1 MVSQIKVNEIIKQ
14 SGSSISIGESG
25 DTINLAGSAYAV
37 AGTNTP
43 SFFAKLSANQSIPNT
58 AWTLITL
65 NATDWDTDSAFNT
78 STNRFVVPSAKA
90 GKYVFSFSVGT
101 SPDWEIGE
109 RLIAKLYINGASQDK
124 SVIDNRAAANSQDMF
139 VNNTIT
145 FNLSVGDYVQLYCY
159 HNEGASQN
167 VLANHV
173 FLTGHKL
180 IGA

>member
-1 MVSQIKVNEIIKQ
+1 VGQ
-14 SGSSISIGESG
+14 SG
-25 DTINLAGSAYAV
+25 DTISIPSGATLNS
-37 AGTNTP
+37 AGTNTLEGIANTP
-43 SFFAKLSANQSIPNT
+43 SFFAKLSANQSIPN
-58 AWTLITL
+58 ASWSLITL

-78 STNRFVVPSAKA
+78 STNRFVVPSNKA

-109 RLIAKLYINGASQDK
+109 RLIAKLYINGSSQDK

-167 VLANHV
+167 ILANHV
-173 FLTGHKL
+173 FLTGNKL

>member
-1 MVSQIKVNEIIKQ
+1 MSILKVNKILDKGGNVIISSDGSGNLTQ
-14 SGSSISIGESG
+14 SFAS
-25 DTINLAGSAYAV
+25 
-37 AGTNTP
+37 NTP

-124 SVIDNRAAANSQDMF
+124 SVIDNRAAQNSQDMF

-145 FNLSVGDYVQLYCY
+145 FNLSVDDYVQLYCY

>member
-1 MVSQIKVNEIIKQ
+1 MSNILVNTIKDTGNNTLFSSDG
-14 SGSSISIGESG
+14 SGSVTLGSG
-25 DTINLAGSAYAV
+25 FPQ
-37 AGTNTP
+37 NTP

-124 SVIDNRAAANSQDMF
+124 SVIDNRAAQNSQDMF

-145 FNLSVGDYVQLYCY
+145 FNLSVDDYVQLYCY